1 MNSTRGTSIPH
12 SWHRGA
18 LWLGFLGPFSFLSYG
33 FANWIAS
40 QHVRVPGIV
49 FDWEQKIP
57 FIAWMVVPY
66 FSLHLLFCLS
76 FFICNNKKELDF
88 LGCKLLTAQIIAVGC
103 FIVFPLRY
111 MFARPETEG
120 VTGFLFFVLALF
132 DKPYNQVPSLHVAV
146 LIVLW
151 AHYLR
156 HTPRGRL
163 ILLQGWFVLIG
174 FSVLTTY
181 QHHFID
187 VPAGMLLGF
196 LCLWFWDHLIV
207 RQLSVVEIIALIG
220 LRNQRVKNHGSK

>member
-1 MNSTRGTSIPH
+1 
-12 SWHRGA
+12 
-18 LWLGFLGPFSFLSYG
+18 
-33 FANWIAS
+33 
-40 QHVRVPGIV
+40 
-49 FDWEQKIP
+49 
-57 FIAWMVVPY
+57 
-66 FSLHLLFCLS
+66 
-76 FFICNNKKELDF
+76 
-88 LGCKLLTAQIIAVGC
+88 
-103 FIVFPLRY
+103 
-111 MFARPETEG
+111 
-120 VTGFLFFVLALF
+120 
-132 DKPYNQVPSLHVAV
+132 V

-174 FSVLTTY
+174 ISVLTTY